1 MIKKLLMALLVA
13 LPFSSMAQKFG
24 VVDLESIFTS
34 MPESAAMQTQLQET
48 TTKYEEEFGKLQEEV
63 NKLYTEYQTIANDA
77 NTPESIKERR
87 VQEIQERAAKVDQ
100 FRNTA
105 QQDIQRLQEQLMA
118 PISQRI
124 NEAVRAVG
132 AEGGFTFIFPNEP
145 SLLLFSGSDVVDVT
159 PYAPNSACLQPLPQH
174 LQPQQHDNRQQ
185 YSDAGRSFRLRRA
198 LSFSY
203 TSHAARQQTIRF
215 RTSHQSPRLRSGL

>member
-100 FRNTA
+100 FRN
-105 QQDIQRLQEQLMA
+105 L
-118 PISQRI
+118 
-124 NEAVRAVG
+124 
-132 AEGGFTFIFPNEP
+132 
-145 SLLLFSGSDVVDVT
+145 SLI
-159 PYAPNSACLQPLPQH
+159 H
-174 LQPQQHDNRQQ
+174 
-185 YSDAGRSFRLRRA
+185 
-198 LSFSY
+198 
-203 TSHAARQQTIRF
+203 I
-215 RTSHQSPRLRSGL
+215 

>member
-105 QQDIQRLQEQLMA
+105 QQDIQRC
-118 PISQRI
+118 
-124 NEAVRAVG
+124 
-132 AEGGFTFIFPNEP
+132 
-145 SLLLFSGSDVVDVT
+145 LL
-159 PYAPNSACLQPLPQH
+159 
-174 LQPQQHDNRQQ
+174 
-185 YSDAGRSFRLRRA
+185 
-198 LSFSY
+198 Y
-203 TSHAARQQTIRF
+203 TSSMWLWISVAVLRLSAGILPWSSRPKMAVSCLCLVVSPMALQWF
-215 RTSHQSPRLRSGL
+215 LPRLNFFIRSTTTIVRNRNGQ

>member
-118 PISQRI
+118 P
-124 NEAVRAVG
+124 
-132 AEGGFTFIFPNEP
+132 
-145 SLLLFSGSDVVDVT
+145 
-159 PYAPNSACLQPLPQH
+159 SA
-174 LQPQQHDNRQQ
+174 
-185 YSDAGRSFRLRRA
+185 
-198 LSFSY
+198 
-203 TSHAARQQTIRF
+203 
-215 RTSHQSPRLRSGL
+215 

>member
-77 NTPESIKERR
+77 NTPERTS
-87 VQEIQERAAKVDQ
+87 
-100 FRNTA
+100 
-105 QQDIQRLQEQLMA
+105 
-118 PISQRI
+118 
-124 NEAVRAVG
+124 
-132 AEGGFTFIFPNEP
+132 
-145 SLLLFSGSDVVDVT
+145 
-159 PYAPNSACLQPLPQH
+159 SACR
-174 LQPQQHDNRQQ
+174 N
-185 YSDAGRSFRLRRA
+185 S
-198 LSFSY
+198 
-203 TSHAARQQTIRF
+203 
-215 RTSHQSPRLRSGL
+215 

>member
-105 QQDIQRLQEQLMA
+105 QQDIQRLQGQLMA

-159 PYAPNSACLQPLPQH
+159 PTVRTKLGLPATAP
-174 LQPQQHDNRQQ
+174 
-185 YSDAGRSFRLRRA
+185 
-198 LSFSY
+198 
-203 TSHAARQQTIRF
+203 AAPAAAATR
-215 RTSHQSPRLRSGL
+215 